1 MGGTLNGTF
10 DNYPTA
16 TTIIPD
22 SETALLVNNTSTTIT
37 GGEVVFQGVTGG
49 GEGNARVLASAQLL
63 DFTLP
68 ENAIVT
74 LAVASLGSATN
85 TVDAVFRVTESW

>member
-1 MGGTLNGTF
+1 MGHLM
-10 DNYPTA
+10 NYPTA
-16 TTIIPD
+16 TTIIPN
-22 SETALLVNNTSTTIT
+22 SETALLVNNSSTTIT

-49 GEGNARVLASAQLL
+49 GAGGTRILASQELL

-68 ENAIVT
+68 ENATVT
-74 LAVASLGSATN
+74 LAVVSLGGAVN